1 MEYQRGKRVVAQHNG
16 ENNASK
22 IWKLEV
28 CQEVITHN
36 NVETRS

>member
-16 ENNASK
+16 ENASK
-22 IWKLEV
+22 IWNLEV

-36 NVETRS
+36 NVATRS